1 MVFHTSAV
9 KMTLYVFRRPYSAI
23 RTLQY
28 VFYNSPEI
36 FGIRDCRSSFLKPA
50 TCKAY
55 SAALL
60 CAATGF

>member
-1 MVFHTSAV
+1 
-9 KMTLYVFRRPYSAI
+9 MTLYVFRRPYSAI

-28 VFYNSPEI
+28 LFMFPRS
-36 FGIRDCRSSFLKPA
+36 FTASGIAAARFLKPA

-60 CAATGF
+60 CAAITPGF